1 HCSWP
6 HSNCCGDQSDYAMK
20 ISGEIEALFSVLR
33 QSAKP
38 EPVSAIEKLIEDAPD
53 RELCRINALAF
64 AAEHKLDEEDV
75 AAAFLPSARAADA
88 ALDGMLARDRLELR
102 SLSSRSR
109 DISKMG

>member
-1 HCSWP
+1 
-6 HSNCCGDQSDYAMK
+6 MK

-38 EPVSAIEKLIEDAPD
+38 EAVSAIEKLIEDAPD

-75 AAAFLPSARAADA
+75 IAAFLHGARLGIFDVSWNI
-88 ALDGMLARDRLELR
+88 LCPGCGGVLGSDRKSTRLN
-102 SLSSRSR
+102 SSHQ
-109 DISKMG
+109 II